1 MTAVRAL
8 VLFAGVVGAAGVAG
22 TLLAQLAAEV
32 LL

>member
-1 MTAVRAL
+1 MIAL
-8 VLFAGVVGAAGVAG
+8 RNLGIFAGVVGAAGVAG